1 MNAKWKRLVTA
12 ILMMALLLGPI
23 VSMQTPARAADGEDD
38 NTFIVG
44 FDAEFPP
51 YGYKDD
57 NGEYVGFDLDRYRRF
72 PADADGIVRHVQL
85 TESIGQEPDYDAA
98 LAALN

>member
-57 NGEYVGFDLDRYRRF
+57 NGEYVASIWIWHRRY
-72 PADADGIVRHVQL
+72 ATGTVGH
-85 TESIGQEPDYDAA
+85 
-98 LAALN
+98 